1 MYVFEGRQLRYDVP
15 LTIGSVTY
23 PANWLRLSSPEQKEA
38 LGITEEPDRV
48 TPVYDQRFF
57 WGVDRPKALDDTPNL
72 DAEGNETGSV
82 QTGLKTLW
90 IQKQKDTAA
99 TILLLTDWYVTR
111 KSETGAVIPDKVVT
125 FRANI
130 RAVCEQR
137 ESEIKACTTTAE
149 LAVLINEVGLTEWP
163 ASS

>member
-15 LTIGSVTY
+15 FTIGSVTY

-38 LGITEEPDRV
+38 LGITEEPDVV

-82 QTGLKTLW
+82 RTGLKTLW

-111 KSETGAVIPDKVVT
+111 KSETGAAIPDEILT
-125 FRANI
+125 SRASI
-130 RAVCEQR
+130 RAACEQR
-137 ESEIKACTTTAE
+137 ESEIKACDTTAE
-149 LAVLINEVGLTEWP
+149 LAVLINEGGLTAWP